1 MNKYIEMFMKDNDLK
16 VGDEFRKK
24 GTDAYGVWYFDE
36 DGCLINKDM
45 CLIDENEDISNKIL
59 VKFLLGEYEVER
71 IEKRPWKPEIGD
83 RFWFIDDYRI
93 LNDIICYA
101 GEYSKYLLAHKLVF
115 KTEKEAEDYKW
126 FLDKV
131 DEYQKPFILGI
142 DNYFIYYAHEHE
154 KIYTDSDC
162 LCQAQGIIYLG
173 NKENCNNFIKL
184 VGEDRIKKYWF
195 NILE

>member
-1 MNKYIEMFMKDNDLK
+1 MNKYIEMFMNDNDLK

-36 DGCLINKDM
+36 DGYLINKDM
-45 CLIDENEDISNKIL
+45 CLINENEDISNKVL

-71 IEKRPWKPEIGD
+71 IEKRPWEPEVGE

-131 DEYQKPFILGI
+131 DEYKKPFVPEI
-142 DNYFIYYAHEHE
+142 DNYFIYYDHEDKKVCKAYVLCIQYQGTIYFGDEENIE
-154 KIYTDSDC
+154 KF
-162 LCQAQGIIYLG
+162 L
-173 NKENCNNFIKL
+173 EE
-184 VGEDRIKKYWF
+184 VGEDRIKTYWF
-195 NILE
+195 NIWE

>member
-1 MNKYIEMFMKDNDLK
+1 MNKYIKIFMDDNDLK

-24 GTDAYGVWYFDE
+24 GTDAYGIWHFNE

-45 CLIDENEDISNKIL
+45 CLINENEDISNKVL

-115 KTEKEAEDYKW
+115 RTEKEAEDYKW

-142 DNYFIYYAHEHE
+142 YNYFIYYNHE
-154 KIYTDSDC
+154 KKEVSKDYFFRD
-162 LCQAQGIIYLG
+162 QAQGTIYFG
-173 NKENCNNFIKL
+173 DKENIEKFL
-184 VGEDRIKKYWF
+184 EEVGEDRIKKYWF
-195 NILE
+195 NIWE